1 MTNRV
6 SGRNMEDM
14 EAMMLPNAI
23 RQLRVFSGKKNSP
36 DLSIPA
42 TPIRSCNFII
52 KCVKLNRRSIA
63 V

>member
-23 RQLRVFSGKKNSP
+23 GQLRVFSGKKI
-36 DLSIPA
+36 LSIFLYQLHKSEVV
-42 TPIRSCNFII
+42 ISLSR
-52 KCVKLNRRSIA
+52 VLNLTDDQ
-63 V
+63 